1 MKKLCYSQHS
11 NSNADAYFCENCLHI
26 ITTTNTTH
34 DTKVF
39 GKVAAEYSKPNTATK
54 FKCFYKKLSPPVV
67 IYANIEAVLKI
78 FHTVMNSPSLSSTTK
93 AEEHIACAV

>member
-39 GKVAAEYSKPNTATK
+39 GKVAAEYPKHNKATK
-54 FKCFYKKLSPPVV
+54 FKCFYKNLSPP
-67 IYANIEAVLKI
+67 
-78 FHTVMNSPSLSSTTK
+78 VMNSPSVSSTTK